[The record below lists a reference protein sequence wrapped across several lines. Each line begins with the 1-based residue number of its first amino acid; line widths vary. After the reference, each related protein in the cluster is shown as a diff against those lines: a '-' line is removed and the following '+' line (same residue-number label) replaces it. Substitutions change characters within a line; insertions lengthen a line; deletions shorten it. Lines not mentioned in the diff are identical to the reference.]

1 MKKSYLAFALLASFP
16 VLAQQAST
24 TRTADGAI
32 VLKRSGPASGST
44 APAGAPPLVIVSG
57 KRQLGTDWIAPQ
69 YGELTVGTS
78 SGNQRVKLNPKGAD
92 VDLSRGAATSAPTV
106 VRRGAASRW
115 SSRSRA
121 CPAHYTGAVTWQV
134 EEIQTVTNPTW
145 TETGQI
151 RSYAENCT
159 AVVETRWIPQSSS
172 CPSGHSGSNTWEV
185 EERSIGGGAWTA
197 TGATRNHNNTCKAPP
212 PPENPSPGPGCT
224 KGEAYTF
231 VSQPDQWIV
240 YPPATCNASNRGQH
254 ALTTYWIQPQYW
266 FAPSFSYGQYCGG
279 GAPGP
284 VPLSGAAF
292 VCTSNG
298 WRITSRGT
306 NCTGD
311 NNYLPP
317 VEYVNQDSNWNALM
331 EAYQAEVDASA
342 AGFPGMPAGAN
353 SLVKYSCTRII
364 TE

>member
-1 MKKSYLAFALLASFP
+1 MKRSILAVAVIAVAFP

-32 VLKRSGPASGST
+32 EIKRSGLASGST
-44 APAGAPPLVIVSG
+44 APTSAPPLVIVSG

-69 YGELTVGTS
+69 SGELTVGTS
-78 SGNQRVKLNPKGAD
+78 SGNQTVKLNPKGAV

-121 CPAHYTGAVTWQV
+121 CPAYHTGAVTWQV
-134 EEIQTVTNPTW
+134 EEIQTVTNPEW

-159 AVVETRWIPQSSS
+159 AVVETRWVSQSSS
-172 CPSGHSGSNTWEV
+172 CPSGHSGSITWES
-185 EERSIGGGAWTA
+185 EQRSVGGGAWGA
-197 TGATRNHNNTCKAPP
+197 TGATRNHSNSCKAPP

-231 VSQPDQWIV
+231 VSQPNQWIV

-254 ALTTYWIQPQYW
+254 ANTTYWIQPQYW
-266 FAPSFSYGQYCGG
+266 FAPNYSYGQYCGG
-279 GAPGP
+279 GET
-284 VPLSGAAF
+284 VPLSGASF

-298 WRITSRGT
+298 WRITGRGT
-306 NCTGD
+306 NCKTD
-311 NNYLPP
+311 TNYLPP
-317 VEYVNQDSNWNALM
+317 IEYVNQDANWNAQL
-331 EAYQAEVDASA
+331 EAYQAEMDASA
-342 AGFPGMPAGAN
+342 AGFPGMPSGAN
-353 SLVKYSCTRII
+353 SLVKYSCTRIV

>member
-1 MKKSYLAFALLASFP
+1 MKKSYLAFAVLLSFP

-32 VLKRSGPASGST
+32 DLKRSGIASGST

-69 YGELTVGTS
+69 SGELTVGTS
-78 SGNQRVKLNPKGAD
+78 SGDRTVKLNPKGAD

-106 VRRGAASRW
+106 IRRGAASRW

-134 EEIQTVTNPTW
+134 EEIQTVTNPAW

-151 RSYAENCT
+151 RNYAENCT
-159 AVVETRWIPQSSS
+159 AVVDTRWIAQSSS

-224 KGEAYTF
+224 KGQTYTF
-231 VSQPDQWIV
+231 VSQPNQFIV

-254 ALTTYWIQPQYW
+254 ARLTYWIQPQYW
-266 FAPSFSYGQYCGG
+266 FAPNFSYGQYCGG

-298 WRITSRGT
+298 WRPTVRST
-306 NCTGD
+306 NCKGD
-311 NNYLPP
+311 NNYMPP
-317 VEYVNQDSNWNALM
+317 MEYVNQDVNYLAML
-331 EAYQAEVDASA
+331 ETFQAEVDARD
-342 AGFPGMPAGAN
+342 AGYPGMPAGAN
-353 SLVKYSCTRII
+353 TVVSYSCLRIV